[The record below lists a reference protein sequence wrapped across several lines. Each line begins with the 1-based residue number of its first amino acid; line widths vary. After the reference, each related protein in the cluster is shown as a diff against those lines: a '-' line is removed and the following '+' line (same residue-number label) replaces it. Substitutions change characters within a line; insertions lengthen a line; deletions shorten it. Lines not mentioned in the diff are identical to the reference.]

1 MFGEMSVLELS
12 LKCKLFILLFKGDF
26 LHSEIKH
33 NNIKK

>member
-1 MFGEMSVLELS
+1 MLGEMNVLELS
-12 LKCKLFILLFKGDF
+12 LKRNLFILLFKGDF